1 MMDENNSSSLVD
13 NATDDKLIW
22 KDDMSKQFKMIQNIV
37 MPIINT

>member
-13 NATDDKLIW
+13 NARDDKSIW
-22 KDDMSKQFKMIQNIV
+22 KDDTSKQFEMTKDIV